1 MKINQAI
8 DGKTA
13 VRLLDQLPDLVYI
26 YDIEKRVNL
35 YTNRELYQ
43 MLGFSPEEFRA
54 EGEGFL
60 FRLVHP
66 DDRELVIRH
75 LDNLRG
81 IQDDGIHEV
90 RYRIKSKS
98 GRHIWLL
105 SKDTVYHRNEDGT
118 VQSILGIASNISE
131 SKRQEQELT
140 NSRKLLINTI
150 NNINQ
155 VVYAA
160 DKAFQITYISE
171 RSNAIFKLSPE
182 AIITCPEVLSQII
195 PKKHRKYRREEI
207 KRLRRENFVSFDYCV
222 KLPSGEKKWLHEEI
236 IRLEEAPNG
245 YEGVMFFGTIQDIT
259 ERRLVEQELQK
270 SRQLLELSAKASN
283 DGLWEYNAKTEH
295 FDFSQRWLEILG
307 YQKSELI
314 PSIDTWLKLLH
325 PDEREKALS
334 DAKDAFKS
342 SGRYRADYRLRHKN
356 GHYVYVINRGILV
369 RNKKGKVR
377 KIIGSIT
384 DISPI
389 KESEEKIR
397 ISEQRLMD
405 AQRLARVAN
414 WDYDFKNGR
423 LLLNPFFFETIG
435 IDDPELQKKVED
447 YPVDTYNSFIHREDL
462 PKYQKAQKKAFEAQD
477 PYFQFIY
484 RLIINH
490 RIRFVHSRM
499 NLTYNEDGQPIYAK
513 GTIQDITEQKIKEQE
528 LLFAKQE
535 AEEASNAKTQF
546 LNTMSH
552 EIRTPLNAI
561 IGLSYLLG
569 KSVNQEEQKENIEIL
584 QNSAEHLLE
593 LVNNILDFNRIE
605 AGMIAFEEEKIET
618 FRFFQSLLILWKP
631 LAEKKGLK
639 LVLDLDTGIPPKLIT
654 DPLRLTQVLNN
665 LLNNAI
671 KFTDSGQ
678 VTLGAKLLKLKEE
691 KAILRVFVNDTGIGI
706 PANKQQE
713 IFELFTQVHKKHNRK
728 YGGSGLGLAIC
739 SKLLNYQGSKLEVN
753 SVPGEG
759 STFFFDLKFG
769 LLQNDDI
776 PLATDLNVSTD
787 KTLEAYNILIVE
799 DNKIN
804 QEVMR
809 RFMEGWKAN
818 YQIASSGKE
827 ALEILKSYR
836 PDVVLMDIQMP
847 ELDGYETSQR
857 IRGLKDPFFS
867 SLPIIA
873 LTASSMMDSR
883 DKILS
888 SGLNGYIEKPFKPEK
903 LLKIL
908 GGLKAKA
915 AENFE

>member
-1 MKINQAI
+1 MKINQSI

-13 VRLLDQLPDLVYI
+13 VRLLDQLPDLVYV
-26 YDIEKRVNL
+26 YDIEKKVNL

-66 DDRELVIRH
+66 DDREIVLKH
-75 LDNLRG
+75 LDKLRTAADEE
-81 IQDDGIHEV
+81 IQKV
-90 RYRIKSKS
+90 SYRIKSKP
-98 GRHIWLL
+98 GKYIWLQ
-105 SKDTVYHRNEDGT
+105 SKDTVYHRNEAGT

-131 SKRQEQELT
+131 SKKQEEELIK
-140 NSRKLLINTI
+140 SRRLLVNTI

-171 RSNAIFKLSPE
+171 RSTAIFGLNPE
-182 AIITCPEVLSQII
+182 EIITRPSLISQLMA
-195 PKKHRKYRREEI
+195 KKHRNHRRGQI
-207 KRLRRENFVSFDYCV
+207 KLLRQENFVNFDYCI
-222 KLPSGEKKWLHEEI
+222 KLSSGEKKWLHEEI
-236 IRLEEAPNG
+236 IRLEEVPNG

-295 FDFSQRWLEILG
+295 FDFSERWLEILG
-307 YQKSELI
+307 YQKSELT
-314 PSIDTWLKLLH
+314 PSIDTWLELLY
-325 PDEREKALS
+325 PDERETALS
-334 DAKDAFKS
+334 DAKHAFES
-342 SGRYRADYRLRHKN
+342 SGRYDANYRLRHKK

-369 RNKKGKVR
+369 RNKKGYVK
-377 KIIGSIT
+377 KIIGSIS
-384 DISPI
+384 DISQI
-389 KESEEKIR
+389 KEGEKKIR
-397 ISEQRLMD
+397 LSEQRLID

-414 WDYDFKNGR
+414 WDYDFKSGK

-435 IDDPELQKKVED
+435 IEDPEVKKRVEEA
-447 YPVDTYNSFIHREDL
+447 PVETYNSFFHPEDL
-462 PKYQKAQKKAFEAQD
+462 PKYQKAQKKAFELQE

-484 RLIINH
+484 RLIINY

-499 NLTYNEDGQPIYAK
+499 NLTYDEAGKPMYAK

-561 IGLSYLLG
+561 IGLSYLLR
-569 KSVNQEEQKENIEIL
+569 KSASEGEQKENIEIL

-605 AGMIAFEEEKIET
+605 AGMIAFEEEKVET
-618 FRFFQSLLILWKP
+618 FRFFHSILTLWKP
-631 LAEKKGLK
+631 LAEEKGLK
-639 LVLDLDTGIPPKLIT
+639 LILDLDTAIPPKLLT
-654 DPLRLTQVLNN
+654 DPLRLTQILNN
-665 LLNNAI
+665 LVNNAI
-671 KFTDSGQ
+671 KFTDIGQ
-678 VTLGAKLLKLKEE
+678 IKLGAKLLKLKEE
-691 KAILRVFVNDTGIGI
+691 KATLRVFVTDTGIGI

-809 RFMEGWKAN
+809 RFMEGWKAS

-827 ALEILKSYR
+827 ALEMLKSYR

-847 ELDGYETSQR
+847 EMDGYETSQR
-857 IRGLKDPFFS
+857 IRSLKDPFFS